1 MTSKDKKEFELE
13 HDKNIKEHDI
23 VKEMKNSFLDYAM
36 SVIISRAL
44 PDIRDGLKPVHR
56 RILFAMS
63 ELEMTHSRPYKKS
76 ARIVGEVI
84 GKYHPHGDSAV
95 YESLVRMA
103 QDFSLRYPLVE
114 GQGNFGSIDGDSAA
128 AMRYTEARMSKITDE
143 MLKDIKKETV
153 KFIDNYDGS
162 ESEPVVLPSKIPT
175 LLINGSTGIA
185 VGMSTN
191 IPPHNLV
198 EIIDALEVVA
208 NNKDVDPYE
217 LSTIVKGPDF
227 PTGGTIL
234 GDSGIKEA
242 YLNGS
247 GSVLIQSKITK
258 EVDDKKGSRII
269 VTEIPFMT
277 NKSKIIEKIAD
288 LVRAKTID
296 SIKDIRDESNKKGIR
311 IVIDLKKG
319 FNLDVEL
326 NKLFK
331 QTQLQTSF
339 SINLLSIV
347 KNEPKTLGLKD
358 ILINYFEFL
367 DEVLLKKTKFELKKA
382 ERRTH
387 ILEGLKIALSNIDQ
401 MIEIIKKS
409 KKTTEAMK
417 NLEKKFSLSSKQ
429 SKAILEMKLQRL
441 TGLEQGK
448 IIEELNQLLEMIK
461 VYKDLIAN
469 EESRRKSILKDLKI
483 VKEKYGDKR
492 RTKIIPGEIKS
503 IDDEALIP
511 EKEVVITLSNNGYI
525 KRIPLETYESQNRGG
540 VGIIGMKTNDKDAVK
555 DLVVTS
561 THSDLLIFSNLGK
574 VYKIRAHQVPM
585 FGRHAKGMPIINL
598 ISIGKKEEIK
608 TLLPIVAYDD
618 DHFLIFATKNGII
631 KKTCL
636 THYVRINRNGKIALG
651 LKEGDEVFNVKKAT
665 NEDYILIGS
674 KQGKVIT
681 FPCDR
686 VRSMGRTASGVKG
699 MDVEKNSIIGLEIAH
714 SRESKILSISEKGFG
729 KLTTLEEYRITGR
742 GGKGVISLNTT
753 KAGIMSSINM
763 VKENDEL
770 LLTTNI
776 GTIIRIEVSQISKTS
791 RNAKGVTIKKVKE
804 NEKIVSVAVV
814 TKNFKELGEEI
825 IEETKLI
832 KINTLNNKNIENKEN
847 EMINELEIEHHE
859 DEDE

>member
-1 MTSKDKKEFELE
+1 MTNKDEKEFELE
-13 HDKNIKEHDI
+13 HDKNIKDHDI

-36 SVIISRAL
+36 SVIVSRAL

-95 YESLVRMA
+95 YDSLVRMA

-143 MLKDIKKETV
+143 MLRDIKKDTV

-162 ESEPVVLPSKIPT
+162 EREPVVLPSRIPT

-208 NNKDVDPYE
+208 NNKEVDPYE
-217 LSTIVKGPDF
+217 LLKIVKGPDF

-234 GDSGIKEA
+234 GDSGVKEA

-258 EVDDKKGSRII
+258 EEDEKKGSRII

-288 LVRAKTID
+288 LVRSKVID
-296 SIKDIRDESNKKGIR
+296 SIRDIRDESNKKGIR
-311 IVIDLKKG
+311 IVIELKKG
-319 FNLDVEL
+319 FNIDVEL

-358 ILINYFEFL
+358 ILLNYFEFL

-382 ERRTH
+382 ESRTH
-387 ILEGLKIALSNIDQ
+387 ILEGLKIALNNIDE
-401 MIEIIKKS
+401 MIAIIKKS
-409 KKTTEAMK
+409 KKTTEAMES
-417 NLEKKFSLSSKQ
+417 LEKKFLLSSKQ

-448 IIEELNQLLEMIK
+448 IIEELNLLLEMIK
-461 VYKDLIAN
+461 KYKDLIAN

-483 VKEKYGDKR
+483 VKEKYGDER
-492 RTKIIPGEIKS
+492 RTKIITGEIKS

-540 VGIIGMKTNDKDAVK
+540 VGVIGMKTNDQDAVK
-555 DLVVTS
+555 ALVVTS

-574 VYKIRAHQVPM
+574 VYKIRAHKVPM
-585 FGRHAKGMPIINL
+585 FGRHAKGLPIINL
-598 ISIGKKEEIK
+598 ISIGKGEEIK
-608 TLLPIVAYDD
+608 TILPIVAYDEN
-618 DHFLIFATKNGII
+618 HFLVFATKNGII
-631 KKTCL
+631 KKTSL
-636 THYVRINRNGKIALG
+636 THYIRINRNGKIALG

-665 NEDYILIGS
+665 ADDYILIGS

-686 VRSMGRTASGVKG
+686 VRSMGRTASGVRG
-699 MDVEKNSIIGLEIAH
+699 MDVEKNSIVGLEIAH

-742 GGKGVISLNTT
+742 GGKGVISLNTV
-753 KAGIMSSINM
+753 KAGAMSSINM
-763 VKENDEL
+763 VKDNDEL

-791 RNAKGVTIKKVKE
+791 RNAKGVTIKKVKDD
-804 NEKIVSVAVV
+804 EKIVSVAVV
-814 TKNFKELGEEI
+814 TKNFKELSEEI
-825 IEETKLI
+825 NEETKQI

-847 EMINELEIEHHE
+847 EMINELEIEHH
-859 DEDE
+859 DDDD

>member
-1 MTSKDKKEFELE
+1 MANKDNKEFELE
-13 HDKNIKEHDI
+13 HDKNIKDHDI

-162 ESEPVVLPSKIPT
+162 EREPVVLPSKIPT

-217 LSTIVKGPDF
+217 LLTIVKGPDF

-258 EVDDKKGSRII
+258 EEDDKKGSRII

-288 LVRAKTID
+288 LVRSKSID
-296 SIKDIRDESNKKGIR
+296 SIRDIRDESNKKGIR
-311 IVIDLKKG
+311 IVIELKKG

-347 KNEPKTLGLKD
+347 ENEQMTLDLND

-367 DEVLLKKTKFELKKA
+367 DEVLLKKTRFELKKA
-382 ERRTH
+382 QKRTH
-387 ILEGLKIALSNIDQ
+387 ILEGLKIALNNIDE
-401 MIEIIKKS
+401 MIAIIKKS

-417 NLEKKFSLSSKQ
+417 NLEKKFSLSSNQ

-461 VYKDLIAN
+461 IYKDLIAN
-469 EESRRKSILKDLKI
+469 KDSRRESILKDLKI
-483 VKEKYGDKR
+483 VKEKYGDDR
-492 RTKIIPGEIKS
+492 RTKIIPGEITS

-540 VGIIGMKTNDKDAVK
+540 IGVIGMKTNTKDAVK
-555 DLVVTS
+555 ALVVTS

-574 VYKIRAHQVPM
+574 VYKIRAHKVPM

-608 TLLPIVAYDD
+608 TLLPIVAYDEN
-618 DHFLIFATKNGII
+618 HFLVFATKNGII
-631 KKTCL
+631 KKTSL

-665 NEDYILIGS
+665 DEDYILIGS

-681 FPCDR
+681 FPCDK

-699 MDVEKNSIIGLEIAH
+699 MDVKENSIIGLEIAH

-729 KLTTLEEYRITGR
+729 KLTILEEYRITGR
-742 GGKGVISLNTT
+742 GGKGVISLNTV
-753 KAGIMSSINM
+753 KAGAMSSINM
-763 VKENDEL
+763 VKDTDEL
-770 LLTTNI
+770 LLTTNL
-776 GTIIRIEVSQISKTS
+776 GTIIRIAVSQISKTS
-791 RNAKGVTIKKVKE
+791 RNAKGVTIKKVKQ

-814 TKNFKELGEEI
+814 TKSFKELGEEI
-825 IEETKLI
+825 VEEAKLI
-832 KINTLNNKNIENKEN
+832 KVNTLNKKNIENKEN

-859 DEDE
+859 DDED